1 MIRAGAGATMRAV
14 VVSRPGG
21 PEVLEFHDDW
31 PRPVPAEGRVLIRV
45 MAFGLN
51 RGELY
56 TRLGHSPAVAF
67 PRVLGIECAGIV
79 EAAPGTSFEPG
90 QTVVATTG
98 GMGRAYDGS
107 YAEFVS
113 VPAGNVHAVETT
125 LRWTDLAAV
134 PELFHTAW
142 GALELGLGLK
152 AGQALLIRGG
162 SSAVGL
168 VAADY
173 AKRLGATVLST
184 TRDPAKDGRLRS
196 FGADHVVRETG
207 AIAPDVR
214 TIVPD
219 GVDAMF
225 DLVGT
230 KVLTDSF
237 ACIRTGGILCMAGLL
252 GGEWTIPG
260 FTPGAAIPS
269 TTKFTYFSSSAT
281 PMRTEALR
289 AYLRGLECGEYRMPL
304 ERVFPFDRIREA
316 HSLMESDTAAGKI
329 VIAVR

>member
-1 MIRAGAGATMRAV
+1 MRAV
-14 VVSRPGG
+14 VVSRAGG
-21 PEVLEFHDDW
+21 PEVLEYRDDW
-31 PRPVPAEGRVLIRV
+31 PRPAPAEGRVLIRV

-56 TRLGHSPAVAF
+56 TRLGHSPAVTF

-79 EAAPGTSFEPG
+79 EAAPGTAFARG

-113 VPAGNVHAVETT
+113 VPAASVHAVETS
-125 LRWTDLAAV
+125 LSWAELAAV

-142 GALELGLGLK
+142 GALELGLEIE
-152 AGQALLIRGG
+152 AGETLLIRGG

-173 AKRLGATVLST
+173 ARVRGLTVLST
-184 TRDPAKDGRLRS
+184 TRDAAKDARLRD
-196 FGADHVVRETG
+196 FGATDVVRETG
-207 AIAPDVR
+207 AIAPAVR
-214 TIVPD
+214 EIFPA

-230 KVLTDSF
+230 RVVKDSF
-237 ACIRTGGILCMAGLL
+237 ACIRTGGTLCMAGLL
-252 GGEWTIPG
+252 GGEWTIAD
-260 FTPGAAIPS
+260 FTPGATIPS
-269 TTKFTYFSSSAT
+269 TTKFTYFSSSST
-281 PMRTEALR
+281 PMDAGALQDYV
-289 AYLRGLECGEYRMPL
+289 AGLEQGRYRMPL
-304 ERVFPFDRIREA
+304 ERVFAFDDIRAA
-316 HSLMESDTAAGKI
+316 HELMESNSAAGKI
-329 VIAVR
+329 VVALA

>member
-1 MIRAGAGATMRAV
+1 MSATMRAIV
-14 VVSRPGG
+14 VRQAGG
-21 PEVLEFHDDW
+21 PEVLEIEEDW
-31 PRPVPAEGRVLIRV
+31 PRPEPETGRVLIRV

-56 TRLGHSPAVAF
+56 TRLGHSPTVSF

-79 EAAPGTSFEPG
+79 EDGGGSGFEKG

-113 VPAGNVHAVETT
+113 VPAASVHAVETS
-125 LRWTDLAAV
+125 LDWTQLAAV

-142 GALELGLGLK
+142 GALALALGIK
-152 AGQALLIRGG
+152 AGWTLLIRGG

-168 VAADY
+168 VAADL
-173 AKRLGATVLST
+173 ARIKGLTVLSS
-184 TRDPAKDGRLRS
+184 TRDPAKADRLRD
-196 FGADHVVRETG
+196 FGADHVIVGGDE
-207 AIAPDVR
+207 IAPAVR
-214 TIVPD
+214 AIVPD

-230 KVLTDSF
+230 KVVDDSF
-237 ACIRTGGILCMAGLL
+237 ACIRTGGTLCMAGLL
-252 GGEWTIPG
+252 GGEWVIDE
-260 FTPGAAIPS
+260 FAPGATIPS

-281 PMRTEALR
+281 PMPTDALQDYIDGIEAGR
-289 AYLRGLECGEYRMPL
+289 YRLPL
-304 ERVFPFDRIREA
+304 ERIFGFDEIGDA
-316 HSLMESDTAAGKI
+316 HALMESNAAAGKI
-329 VIAVR
+329 VVRVA